1 MNWVGMLFLGKILF
15 VSEVLTDSKRLI
27 FSGDNCSFCQVG
39 GIVYNFLRLT
49 LVEYLFLGIVI
60 MIYKLVVINLDK
72 SAIELPETYVLF
84 YQMMVT
90 ATTIGYGDVCPK
102 SRIQMNF
109 FIGAIP
115 FICGSFVIYGN
126 NLNPLW
132 DELLTFW
139 NGQTIQA
146 SENILEVSSMSPS

>member
-1 MNWVGMLFLGKILF
+1 M
-15 VSEVLTDSKRLI
+15 
-27 FSGDNCSFCQVG
+27 
-39 GIVYNFLRLT
+39 
-49 LVEYLFLGIVI
+49 FLGIVI
-60 MIYKLVVINLDK
+60 MVYKVVVLYFDK
-72 SAIELPETYVLF
+72 STQELPENYVLF

-126 NLNPLW
+126 NVNPLW
-132 DELLTFW
+132 GDFLTYW
-139 NGQTIQA
+139 NGLSLKQAENVIQ
-146 SENILEVSSMSPS
+146 VSSMNLN